1 MKFPG
6 INLGFNAGTFALGAA
21 ALLFGPMLIAIAG
34 GLVKSA
40 AKAGIKGGLMM
51 YDKGKELAAE
61 AKETVED
68 LTAEAKAEMKQ
79 SQVSP
84 VKKKAA

>member
-6 INLGFNAGTFALGAA
+6 INLGLNAGTVALGAA
-21 ALLFGPMLIAIAG
+21 ALLFGPTLIAVAG
-34 GLVKSA
+34 SVLKSA

-51 YDKGKELAAE
+51 YDKGKEIAAE

-68 LTAEAKAEMKQ
+68 ITAEAKAELK
-79 SQVSP
+79 P